1 MKYCTVFTTK
11 LDFYTLK
18 LDHVHNKNNP
28 NNKPRLALK
37 EDNNRGRWKVE
48 KNGKQKQINLNI
60 IKFGRNIISS

>member
-18 LDHVHNKNNP
+18 SDHVYNKNNP

-37 EDNNRGRWKVE
+37 EDNNRGR
-48 KNGKQKQINLNI
+48 
-60 IKFGRNIISS
+60 